1 MDTVFSILAVLLGIF
16 CFYTGI
22 KGLIKLAN
30 AKNYVSCETTVTD
43 IDVTTSVSKGRR
55 YTHYSPIVAYQVQNE
70 HYEEKYDQ
78 SSSTCKYQVG
88 DTIDIAYNPA
98 KPADFI
104 IDGDRSIIWNSLL
117 MLAMGCLMFFVVI
130 KIWM

>member
-1 MDTVFSILAVLLGIF
+1 MKKNM
-16 CFYTGI
+16 I
-22 KGLIKLAN
+22 KA
-30 AKNYVSCETTVTD
+30 
-43 IDVTTSVSKGRR
+43 
-55 YTHYSPIVAYQVQNE
+55 
-70 HYEEKYDQ
+70 
-78 SSSTCKYQVG
+78 CKYQVG
-88 DTIDIAYNPA
+88 GTIDIAYNPA